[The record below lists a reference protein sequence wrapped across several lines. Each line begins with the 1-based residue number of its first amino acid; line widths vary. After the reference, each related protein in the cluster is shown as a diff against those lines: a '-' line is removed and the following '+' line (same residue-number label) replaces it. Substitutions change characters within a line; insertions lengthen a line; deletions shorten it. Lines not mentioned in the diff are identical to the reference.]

1 MGRQAVHTRL
11 TVAGRAGHFG
21 LFREFYSPQK
31 VWVGKW
37 AFGSSCGSQ
46 NKKIPDFREKS
57 VGQAVGLDPKSRW
70 EERMTE
76 DKINQPEKRKFALWI
91 SRDTIELAK
100 QHYKDDNCSSASEFI
115 EKAILF
121 YLGYV
126 SSQQNQDY
134 LARVIP
140 ATVKGIVDESSNRM
154 GRLLFKMA
162 VELAVIENI
171 LAAVCEV
178 DRQELKRL
186 RGQCVEEIKS
196 TNGMISF
203 EQALQWQKE

>member
-1 MGRQAVHTRL
+1 MEV
-11 TVAGRAGHFG
+11 
-21 LFREFYSPQK
+21 
-31 VWVGKW
+31 
-37 AFGSSCGSQ
+37 
-46 NKKIPDFREKS
+46 
-57 VGQAVGLDPKSRW
+57 
-70 EERMTE
+70 
-76 DKINQPEKRKFALWI
+76 PEKENQEVKRRFQLWVMP
-91 SRDTIELAK
+91 STLELAD
-100 QHYKDDNCSSASEFI
+100 QYYRSDNCASRSEFI
-115 EKAILF
+115 EKAIQF
-121 YLGYV
+121 YAGNV

-134 LARVIP
+134 HARVSP

-154 GRLLFKMA
+154 GRLFFKMA

-186 RGQCVEEIKS
+186 RGQCVEEIKR

>member
-1 MGRQAVHTRL
+1 MD
-11 TVAGRAGHFG
+11 
-21 LFREFYSPQK
+21 
-31 VWVGKW
+31 
-37 AFGSSCGSQ
+37 
-46 NKKIPDFREKS
+46 IPVEEKQE
-57 VGQAVGLDPKSRW
+57 V
-70 EERMTE
+70 
-76 DKINQPEKRKFALWI
+76 KRRFQLWI
-91 SRDTIELAK
+91 KPSTLDLTE
-100 QHYKDDNCSSASEFI
+100 QFFHQDNCSSKSEFI
-115 EKAILF
+115 EKAIRF
-121 YLGYV
+121 YIGYV
-126 SSQQNQDY
+126 TSNHAQDY
-134 LARVIP
+134 FSQVIP

-186 RGQCVEEIKS
+186 RGQCVEEIKR

>member
-1 MGRQAVHTRL
+1 
-11 TVAGRAGHFG
+11 
-21 LFREFYSPQK
+21 
-31 VWVGKW
+31 
-37 AFGSSCGSQ
+37 
-46 NKKIPDFREKS
+46 
-57 VGQAVGLDPKSRW
+57 
-70 EERMTE
+70 MTE
-76 DKINQPEKRKFALWI
+76 LKSPAPEKRKFALWI
-91 SRDTIELAK
+91 SKDTIEQAK
-100 QHYKDDNCSSASEFI
+100 KHYKDDNCSSASEFI

-121 YLGYV
+121 YLGFIF
-126 SSQQNQDY
+126 SQENQDY
-134 LARVIP
+134 LADVIP
-140 ATVKGIVDESSNRM
+140 ATVKGMVDESSNRM

-186 RGQCVEEIKS
+186 RGQCVEEIKR